1 MFFTRAKYAIVGGIV
16 FFYILYII
24 NSIVQTSNDVTF
36 EVKEQASLSSHAA
49 MAFAA
54 ETILFLE
61 VFINFLFSNL
71 KFFFF
76 SDQFVGVDWRYR
88 KYYGQQL

>member
-1 MFFTRAKYAIVGGIV
+1 M

-24 NSIVQTSNDVTF
+24 NSIVQTTNDVTF
-36 EVKEQASLSSHAA
+36 EVKQQASLSSHAA

-61 VFINFLFSNL
+61 VFIVFFIFHINF
-71 KFFFF
+71 FFFF
-76 SDQFVGVDWRYR
+76 SDEFFGVDWRYL

>member
-16 FFYILYII
+16 FFYLLYMINTII
-24 NSIVQTSNDVTF
+24 ATTSDVTF
-36 EVKEQASLSSHAA
+36 QVKEEASLSSHAA

-61 VFINFLFSNL
+61 V
-71 KFFFF
+71 K
-76 SDQFVGVDWRYR
+76 
-88 KYYGQQL
+88 K